1 MMPDDGS
8 TTSPPSTARTRT
20 EAIADPTVAG
30 NAADA
35 ITKAAEARPS
45 PGSVTQSSNV
55 DSNNIT
61 TDGVDITAQ
70 YGSGG
75 PSFSVRNGTAW
86 SIGMNE
92 GNPRRISDTTPPWQG
107 AELSKRITGGMLYV
121 DAYTD
126 IQAPETQQV
135 GGDDGIRD
143 VSLGTMILGAGVTL
157 SAGGNISGYSGELD
171 GEQGT
176 FNCDGSGSGGC
187 GVSSG
192 STTRGAWTFTP
203 DRPPGAVDVSSSD
216 TVAWTG
222 AFNSTRLPGARNGDQ
237 GYFRCLSQSCGHGT
251 STVNGRTR
259 MTLRGDWIFVPFTS
273 TTVTTPDA
281 DYLAG
286 GVWLIVPDDASS
298 AADYVFGA
306 FADGSDP
313 FLQSNLTAVQ
323 GTATYEGGCA
333 GVYSEETGGSTEI
346 GYFDGDVRLVADF
359 GTRSGLGTISG
370 SITNFEVDGVPESG
384 TLNLGTADIGS
395 QDSGFFR
402 GAVTGSDDERSYTGH
417 WGGQFFGNGESA
429 GKPGSVAGTFG
440 GHSTD
445 DAVNFVGAF
454 GAHKQ

>member
-1 MMPDDGS
+1 M
-8 TTSPPSTARTRT
+8 AATRV
-20 EAIADPTVAG
+20 EAVSDQTVAG
-30 NAADA
+30 NAAAA
-35 ITKAAEARPS
+35 IAKAAEARPS

-86 SIGMNE
+86 SIGVNE

-135 GGDDGIRD
+135 GGDDGITD
-143 VSLGTMILGAGVTL
+143 VPLGTMILGAGVTISL
-157 SAGGNISGYSGELD
+157 GGNYSGLRGELD

-176 FNCDGSGSGGC
+176 FNCDGSRSGGC

-216 TVAWTG
+216 TVAWPG
-222 AFNSTRLPGARNGDQ
+222 AFNSNRLPGTHNGNQ
-237 GYFRCLSQSCGHGT
+237 GYFRCLSQSCGT
-251 STVNGRTR
+251 STVNGRSMLT
-259 MTLRGDWIFVPFTS
+259 GDWIFVPSTS

-306 FADGSDP
+306 FAVGSDP
-313 FLQSNLTAVQ
+313 FLQSNLTGVQ
-323 GTATYEGGCA
+323 GTATYEGGA
-333 GVYSEETGGSTEI
+333 TGVYSEETGGTTEI
-346 GYFDGDVRLVADF
+346 GYFDGVVTLMADF
-359 GTRSGLGTISG
+359 GTGSGLGTISG
-370 SITNFEVDGVPESG
+370 SITDFEVDDVPESG
-384 TLNLGTADIGS
+384 TLNLGTANIGS

-402 GAVTGSDDERSYTGH
+402 GEVTASGDQRSYTGQ
-417 WGGQFFGNGESA
+417 WGGQFFGNGESD
-429 GKPGSVAGTFG
+429 GRPGSVGGTFG

-445 DAVNFVGAF
+445 GAESFVGAF
-454 GAHKQ
+454 AAHKQ